1 MRVRRDK
8 ERFAKEETAE
18 MPIYA
23 LDGRGPVLPAS
34 GRYWIAPN
42 ASVIGNVTLAEDCGI
57 WFGAVLRGDNERI
70 GVGAR
75 SNIQEGATLHTDIGF
90 PLDIGEDCTIGH
102 NAILHGCT
110 VGAGSLIG
118 MGAIVL
124 NGARIGA
131 GCLVGAGAL
140 VTEGKTFPD
149 HSLIV
154 GSPAKPT
161 RTLDADSIARLKA
174 SAAHYVENW
183 RRFAKG
189 MVAIP

>member
-1 MRVRRDK
+1 
-8 ERFAKEETAE
+8 

-23 LDGRGPVLPAS
+23 LDGVNPVLPAA

-42 ASVIGNVTLAEDCGI
+42 ASVIGNVTLGEDCGV
-57 WFGAVLRGDNERI
+57 WFGATLRGDNERI
-70 GVGAR
+70 SLGAR
-75 SNIQEGATLHTDIGF
+75 SNIQEGSTLHTDAGF

-110 VGAGSLIG
+110 IGAGSLIG

-140 VTEGKTFPD
+140 VTEGKEVPD
-149 HSLIV
+149 HSLIL
-154 GSPAKPT
+154 GSPAKAI
-161 RTLDADSIARLKA
+161 RMLDEAATARLRA

-189 MVAIP
+189 MIAIG